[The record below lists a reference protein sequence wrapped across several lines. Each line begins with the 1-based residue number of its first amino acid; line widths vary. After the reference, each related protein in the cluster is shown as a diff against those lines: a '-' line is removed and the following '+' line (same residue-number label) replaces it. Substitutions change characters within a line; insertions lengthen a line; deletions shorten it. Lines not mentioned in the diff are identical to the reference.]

1 MPFRMASRQA
11 ERGLGLNCGD
21 RRLLV
26 FANHPVA
33 AEFLGYVER
42 LIRAF
47 DKVRDFFAR
56 MIGRYPQRQRY
67 DA

>member
-47 DKVRDFFAR
+47 DKVRDFS
-56 MIGRYPQRQRY
+56 PE
-67 DA
+67 